1 MSARPPSSGKRE
13 LILGFLLLAAL
24 HLALAAPMRAPI
36 IFGDETANLGIAR
49 FLAGQPPYPLLAH
62 PVQGWAPYY
71 RFGYP
76 LLVAPFWRLFA
87 DPLAVYRAALVLN
100 GFLLAS
106 LFPLLASF
114 ARRTLALP
122 RRDALLIAFA
132 AGLYPPYLLQSNLTW
147 SESLLIP
154 AVSCVV
160 VAFQR
165 LAERPGAGTACVFS
179 LLTVAAY
186 AVHERVLGLVPLS
199 LLVLV
204 LFWRTGRLSG
214 RAVLAAGAIPLAG
227 FFAIRAADARIFA
240 RLWADSTQRPGIGDI
255 AERLAGPEGLSNALL
270 SLTGQVWYLT
280 VASALLFPLGLWVL
294 VRTARWGE
302 APAQR
307 LTALFTLVVAG
318 GLLAT
323 SSLFLT
329 VFTRADLAV
338 YGRYAEA
345 FVGPFL
351 VAGLAGFQILTR
363 RHRFA
368 APALALLPGLLAVIL
383 VAGHGSAVFQQIYN
397 EMTIP
402 GIMPAVLLLG
412 GLRMLRISALGAVA
426 GAGVLVAGLIR
437 PRAAALLA
445 AALFLAGALW
455 VHQRWLVPVQKAGF
469 EARSLPVAVRALGV
483 REVAY
488 DLAASTHDEF
498 FSYQFRLG
506 DARFVPF
513 DDRRSRPP
521 RDLVIS
527 NKAFGQRHP
536 EARLVFPDRYIDQA
550 LWVMPGA
557 LQDRLRHAGWLF
569 PADPGA
575 PLPAGDDCARLV
587 WTKAREKP
595 ILHLR
600 PGGLRRL
607 DLRLTH
613 CGTKAPWLPLGARPD
628 AVGSVRLGIRWLRDG
643 TVAAEHRAELPHV
656 LAPGTSV
663 EVDVPVAAQTPEGA
677 PLPPGRYEVRIGP
690 VQELVRWFPEEAELR
705 MTVDVD

>member
-1 MSARPPSSGKRE
+1 MSTRSPSGGRSV

-36 IFGDETANLGIAR
+36 IFGDETANLGISR
-49 FLAGQPPYPLLAH
+49 FLAGRPPYPLLAH

-76 LLVAPFWRLFA
+76 LLVAPFWRLDA

-106 LFPLLASF
+106 LFPLLAAF

-122 RRDALLIAFA
+122 RRDALLTAFA
-132 AGLYPPYLLQSNLTW
+132 ASLYPPFLLQGSLTW

-154 AVSCVV
+154 AVAGVV

-165 LAERPGAGTACVFS
+165 LAERPGVGAACLFS
-179 LLTVAAY
+179 LLSVAAY

-199 LLVLV
+199 LLVLA
-204 LFWRTGRLSG
+204 LFWRGRRLSG
-214 RAVLAAGAIPLAG
+214 RAALAAAAIPLAG

-255 AERLAGPEGLSNALL
+255 AERLGGSEGPANALL

-280 VASALLFPLGLWVL
+280 VASALLFPLGLWIL
-294 VRTARWGE
+294 VRTARRGE
-302 APAQR
+302 ATAQR
-307 LTALFTLVVAG
+307 LTALFTLVVAA

-329 VFTRADLAV
+329 AFVRADHAV
-338 YGRYAEA
+338 YGRYADA
-345 FVGPFL
+345 FVAPFL
-351 VAGLAGFQILTR
+351 AAGLAGLLTLAR
-363 RHRFA
+363 RHRLA
-368 APALALLPGLLAVIL
+368 ALALALLPGVLAAILLA
-383 VAGHGSAVFQQIYN
+383 GHDRSIFQQVYA

-412 GLRMLRISALGAVA
+412 GLRILRISAVGAAA
-426 GAGVLVAGLIR
+426 GAGVFAAGLLR
-437 PRAAALLA
+437 PRLATPVA

-498 FSYQFRLG
+498 FSYQLRLG

-527 NKAFGQRHP
+527 NKAFGEHRP
-536 EARLVFPDRYIDQA
+536 EARLVFPERYIDQA
-550 LWVMPGA
+550 LWVMPGV
-557 LQDRLRHAGWLF
+557 LQDRLQQMGWLF
-569 PADPGA
+569 PDDPGA
-575 PLPAGDDCARLV
+575 PLPDGEDCARLV
-587 WTKAREKP
+587 WTGAPKKP
-595 ILHLR
+595 VLHVGS
-600 PGGLRRL
+600 GGTRRL

-613 CGTKAPWLPLGARPD
+613 CGTRAPWLPMGARTD
-628 AVGSVRLGIRWLRDG
+628 AAGAVRLGIRWLRG
-643 TVAAEHRAELPHV
+643 GGVAAEHRAELPHV

-663 EVDVPVAAQTPEGA
+663 EVEVPLTAQTPEGA

-690 VQELVRWFPEEAELR
+690 VQELVRWFPEERELR
-705 MTVDVD
+705 IAVEVD

>member
-1 MSARPPSSGKRE
+1 MSVKLPSGGRSE
-13 LILGFLLLAAL
+13 LILGFILLAAL

-76 LLVAPFWRLFA
+76 LLVAPFWRLAA

-106 LFPLLASF
+106 LFPLLAAF

-122 RRDALLIAFA
+122 RRDALLTAFA
-132 AGLYPPYLLQSNLTW
+132 ASLYPPFLLQSNLTW

-165 LAERPGAGTACVFS
+165 LAERPGLGTACLFS

-199 LLVLV
+199 LLVLI
-204 LFWRTGRLSG
+204 LFWRGKRLSG
-214 RAVLAAGAIPLAG
+214 RAVLAAAAIPLAG

-255 AERLAGPEGLSNALL
+255 AERLAGPQGLGNALL

-294 VRTARWGE
+294 ARTVRQGE
-302 APAQR
+302 APAQQ
-307 LTALFTLVVAG
+307 LTALFTLVAAG

-329 VFTRADLAV
+329 SFVRADHAV
-338 YGRYAEA
+338 YGRYADA
-345 FVGPFL
+345 FIGPVL
-351 VAGLAGFQILTR
+351 VAGLAGFQILAR
-363 RHRFA
+363 RHRLA
-368 APALALLPGLLAVIL
+368 GLALALLPGLLAVIL
-383 VAGHGSAVFQQIYN
+383 LAGHDGAVFRQVYN

-402 GIMPAVLLLG
+402 GILPAVLLLG
-412 GLRMLRISALGAVA
+412 GLRMLRISAVGAVA
-426 GAGVLVAGLIR
+426 GAGVLAAGLIR
-437 PRAAALLA
+437 PRIATLLA

-506 DARFVPF
+506 DARFVSF
-513 DDRRSRPP
+513 DDRRSRPA

-536 EARLVFPDRYIDQA
+536 EARLVFPERYIDQA
-550 LWVMPGA
+550 LWAMPGA
-557 LQDRLRHAGWLF
+557 LQDRLRRKGWLF

-575 PLPAGDDCARLV
+575 PLPAGDDCVRLV
-587 WTKAREKP
+587 WTGAGEKP
-595 ILHLR
+595 VLHVR
-600 PGGLRRL
+600 SGGTRRL
-607 DLRLTH
+607 NVRLTH
-613 CGTKAPWLPLGARPD
+613 CGTKAPWLPFGVREDPT
-628 AVGSVRLGIRWLRDG
+628 GTVRLGIRWLRSGGD
-643 TVAAEHRAELPHV
+643 AAEHRTELPHV
-656 LAPGTSV
+656 LAPGMSV
-663 EVDVPVAAQTPEGA
+663 EVEVPLAARTSEGA
-677 PLPPGRYEVRIGP
+677 PLPPGKYEVRIGP
-690 VQELVRWFPEEAELR
+690 VQELVRWFPEERELR
-705 MTVDVD
+705 IAADVD